1 MCALSQGVE
10 TMAGLRDV
18 RIPYTKEPSID
29 DVREAPLYSLAE
41 VAYFLNIP
49 KPTLHRWCRPGYN
62 KKREFVEPLVT
73 PADKE
78 SAFFSFYNL
87 AEVHVLSVIT
97 RIHRVKMPRVRSA
110 VKELQVLAMSNP
122 KHPLLSK
129 EFYTDGRD
137 LFVKTIEGR
146 QKQTINLSQFGQLGL
161 REILDSYIE
170 RIERD
175 AAFNPIKLYPAYQTG
190 KVVSIIPTVS
200 SGRPII
206 DLLGIPVAS
215 VWNRHRAGD
224 SIEGIADDYDIPES
238 EIEGAIAY
246 IEKLAA

>member
-1 MCALSQGVE
+1 MCPQGQGAV
-10 TMAGLRDV
+10 TMAGLREV
-18 RIPYTKEPSID
+18 RIPYTREPSND

-49 KPTLHRWCRPGYN
+49 KPTLHRWSRPGYN
-62 KKREFVEPLVT
+62 KKRELVEPLIV
-73 PADKE
+73 PADRE
-78 SAFFSFYNL
+78 SALFSFYNL
-87 AEVHVLSVIT
+87 TEVHILSVIT
-97 RIHRVKMPRVRSA
+97 RLHRVKLPRVRSA

-161 REILDSYIE
+161 REILDSYLE

-175 AAFNPIKLYPAYQTG
+175 ASFNPIKLYPAHQTG

-206 DLLGIPVAS
+206 DLLGVPVAS
-215 VWNRHRAGD
+215 VWNRRRAGD
-224 SIEGIADDYDIPES
+224 SIEMIADDYEIPES
-238 EIEGAIAY
+238 EIEGAIGY
-246 IEKLAA
+246 IEQLAA